1 MNFTEVAITWKTAEN
16 ILADFYVRIFYLK
29 VSFFR
34 SIDTKSV
41 KSKVKLRKIS
51 IYSIYYL
58 KSNDMLRFYNNIYE
72 MIIVEVRWTF
82 EDEEM
87 KCCIL
92 VIFEDNCRSLVFTTC
107 INNWFSLLPELYLFG
122 FIKKSH
128 IS

>member
-72 MIIVEVRWTF
+72 MIIVEVR
-82 EDEEM
+82 
-87 KCCIL
+87 
-92 VIFEDNCRSLVFTTC
+92 
-107 INNWFSLLPELYLFG
+107 
-122 FIKKSH
+122 
-128 IS
+128 